1 MCRIVQCSLNAQYS
15 IWLFFLKL
23 GSESLPPQAHPTCFR
38 QRRVAR
44 SDERQ
49 AEARASAR
57 GIRTVPYNNTTHNL
71 PKHLVYVAASKTCET
86 KRLSKKACNVQI
98 SHLRGMETHE
108 VSPVLPLVDA
118 HGAMSRLCVV
128 KLAEH
133 LEVQFFAALAI
144 HTHAVAVC
152 RM

>member
-1 MCRIVQCSLNAQYS
+1 MATCAGSFSAQYPV
-15 IWLFFLKL
+15 WLLFLEL
-23 GSESLPPQAHPTCFR
+23 GSENLPPQAHATCFR
-38 QRRVAR
+38 QCRVAR

-49 AEARASAR
+49 AQARANVR
-57 GIRTVPYNNTTHNL
+57 GIRAIPYNNTTHNV

-86 KRLSKKACNVQI
+86 KRLNKKACNVRI
-98 SHLRGMETHE
+98 SYLRGMETHE

-118 HGAMSRLCVV
+118 HGAMARLCVV

-133 LEVQFFAALAI
+133 LEEQLFAALAI